1 MMDDDGLVNGERWTV
16 NDGWQTMILAVE
28 ERERTISQTNFGKFI
43 GRSLRF
49 SRFGS
54 LEFANSLIFAAV
66 HLKRFDCARLIGG
79 PDDPGR

>member
-43 GRSLRF
+43 
-49 SRFGS
+49 
-54 LEFANSLIFAAV
+54 
-66 HLKRFDCARLIGG
+66 
-79 PDDPGR
+79 